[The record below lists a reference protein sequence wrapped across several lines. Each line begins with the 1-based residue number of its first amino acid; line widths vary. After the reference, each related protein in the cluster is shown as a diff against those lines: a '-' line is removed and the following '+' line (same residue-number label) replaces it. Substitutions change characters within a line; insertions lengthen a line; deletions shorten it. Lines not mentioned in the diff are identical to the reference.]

1 MTSPLDPGDEN
12 FEAASSQ
19 LDAGLRT
26 CRTVLSN
33 YRSLL
38 AGEAGDD
45 GVQAGFT
52 ETGERDEEPLD

>member
-1 MTSPLDPGDEN
+1 MTSPLEPGDEN
-12 FEAASSQ
+12 FETASSQ

-38 AGEAGDD
+38 AGD
-45 GVQAGFT
+45 
-52 ETGERDEEPLD
+52 TGEGTSERNFSDGGDTAEDPLN

>member
-1 MTSPLDPGDEN
+1 MTSPLEPGDEN
-12 FEAASSQ
+12 FETASSQ

-38 AGEAGDD
+38 AGEPGED
-45 GVQAGFT
+45 GAQASFT
-52 ETGERDEEPLD
+52 ESGERDEE

>member
-1 MTSPLDPGDEN
+1 MTSPLEPGDEN
-12 FEAASSQ
+12 FETASSQ

-38 AGEAGDD
+38 AGETGED
-45 GVQAGFT
+45 GAQASFT
-52 ETGERDEEPLD
+52 ESGERDEE

>member
-1 MTSPLDPGDEN
+1 MTIPLEPGDEN
-12 FEAASSQ
+12 FASASSQ

-38 AGEAGDD
+38 AGDAGAGTSERNFSDSDD
-45 GVQAGFT
+45 TV
-52 ETGERDEEPLD
+52 EDPLN